1 VTFAGPLP
9 DFTPSNLTTFGSPII
24 APFFADVD
32 TRGAGSALVNFG
44 TGTLN
49 GQKVF
54 VVNWPGV
61 GCYNSNSTVL
71 DNFQM
76 ILADRPD
83 LGTSA
88 LGDDFVMEF
97 NYNTIQWDTGQADG
111 GDASCHTTGGTS
123 AYAGYGNGTATP
135 GDS

>member
-1 VTFAGPLP
+1 
-9 DFTPSNLTTFGSPII
+9 
-24 APFFADVD
+24 
-32 TRGAGSALVNFG
+32 
-44 TGTLN
+44 
-49 GQKVF
+49 
-54 VVNWPGV
+54 
-61 GCYNSNSTVL
+61 
-71 DNFQM
+71 M
-76 ILADRPD
+76 ILVDRPD